1 MKVVINTREMYMQLS
16 RPQMDMICALLG
28 WTLSGIEAYQRSS
41 KDCWFN
47 DENGNL
53 VDWVQFR
60 AHPTLVQLVEE
71 GKMHKG
77 LMIIEIPDGTGF
89 DIVTHDDHH
98 GPYSQDLYSYHY
110 SGEIVVRRERSA
122 WYPEGMGDR
131 NFYANTKEEEEGIK
145 AEWDGEDWWFRGIPL
160 EVCPNWGGTTCFS
173 KYELNYEGTDP
184 AGAIEALMYWVN
196 HGESQPTP

>member
-41 KDCWFN
+41 QDCWFI

-77 LMIIEIPDGTGF
+77 LMTVEIPDGTGF
-89 DIVTHDDHH
+89 DIVTYDDHH
-98 GPYSQDLYSYHY
+98 GSYSQDLHSYPY
-110 SGEIVVRRERSA
+110 SGEIVIRREQSA
-122 WYPEGMGDR
+122 WYPEGIGHLDLYGDDDE
-131 NFYANTKEEEEGIK
+131 TS
-145 AEWDGEDWWFRGIPL
+145 DED
-160 EVCPNWGGTTCFS
+160 
-173 KYELNYEGTDP
+173 
-184 AGAIEALMYWVN
+184 
-196 HGESQPTP
+196 